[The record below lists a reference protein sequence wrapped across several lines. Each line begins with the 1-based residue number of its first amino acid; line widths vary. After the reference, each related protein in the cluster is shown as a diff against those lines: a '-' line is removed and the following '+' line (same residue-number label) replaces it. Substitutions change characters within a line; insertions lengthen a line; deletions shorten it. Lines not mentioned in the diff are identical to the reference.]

1 MNIRKSG
8 LIGLIVTAVLASLIA
23 CNRVPVEGLEKSF
36 SIQVQQKAAVGD
48 KVKIDY
54 LWVIDNSTS
63 MCEEQVALTDNFSKF
78 TEKLQES
85 ANIDA
90 RVAVTTMDMQCDVSN
105 PNINSS
111 KGVFSQKSAT
121 GFPPSCF
128 AKKIH
133 ECEEDAECNDLG
145 DPGLWQCKPHLTSSS
160 CMTNPNGTV
169 NTFCQRQCLDDKE
182 CQDKFDNPNYICA
195 KPSGNPD
202 DYGCLLPPQTDE
214 CPAKMP
220 PFLEGAD
227 LAYFGCL
234 ATVGVNQLKCFKY
247 EQGLNSALYALDK
260 TRANKA
266 QAAAFLRDDAYLVIL
281 FVSDEDDCSV
291 PAGKAIH
298 EDFYDNCATL
308 GDTDQEGGKLEPVA
322 HFINRY
328 KSLKTDPTK
337 VIVAAI
343 AGDSTASDVEQ
354 VVSDRVDYME
364 SKGSKKDC
372 YHQTY
377 ICDSQTG
384 KADWGSRYLELT
396 EGFGINGIFTNIC
409 SDQGIGPALSQIAD
423 TIIRVINKICLP
435 KPVLSTESLVVVKQK
450 TDGSQQIMVEGDD
463 ADYKL
468 VPGGDDCKID
478 DIVMPAISFK
488 EQPLPGEKFT
498 ITYQGD
504 PGFNTL

>member
-1 MNIRKSG
+1 MLKTGATG
-8 LIGLIVTAVLASLIA
+8 LVIAALLATTG

-36 SIQVQQKAAVGD
+36 SIEVQQKAAVGD

-63 MCEEQVALTDNFSKF
+63 MCEEQVALTANFSKF
-78 TEKLQES
+78 TERLQES

-90 RVAVTTMDMQCDVSN
+90 RVAVTTMDMQCDVEN

-111 KGVFSQKSAT
+111 KGVFNQKSAT

-128 AKKIH
+128 AKKIY
-133 ECEEDAECNDLG
+133 ECEEDAECNGLG

-160 CMTNPNGTV
+160 CMTNPNGSI
-169 NTFCQRQCLDDKE
+169 NTFCQRQCQTDKE
-182 CQDKFDNPNYICA
+182 CQDKFNNENYVCA
-195 KPSGNPD
+195 KPSGNPED
-202 DYGCLLPPQTDE
+202 FGCLLPPQTDA

-220 PFLEGAD
+220 PFLEGDD
-227 LAYFGCL
+227 LANFGCL

-247 EQGLNSALYALDK
+247 EQGLNSALNALD
-260 TRANKA
+260 RNGPNKA
-266 QAAAFLRDDAYLVIL
+266 QATSFMRDDAYLVII

-291 PAGKAIH
+291 PKGKAIH

-308 GDTDQEGGKLEPVA
+308 GDTDQGGKLEPVA

-328 KSLKTDPTK
+328 KTLKSDPTK

-343 AGDSTASDVEQ
+343 AGDSTSGDPAQ
-354 VVSDRVDYME
+354 VDADRVDFME

-377 ICDSQTG
+377 ICDSKAG
-384 KADWGSRYLELT
+384 KADWGSRYLELA

-409 SDQGIGPALSQIAD
+409 SEQGIGPALSQIAD

-435 KPVLSTESLVVVKQK
+435 KPVLSSESLIVVKQK
-450 TDGSQQIMVEGDD
+450 TDGSQQVMVEGDD
-463 ADYKL
+463 GDYNL
-468 VPGGDDCKID
+468 VPGGDDCKIGD
-478 DIVMPAISFK
+478 EVMPAISFK
-488 EQPLPGEKFT
+488 DQPLPGEKFT

-504 PGFNTL
+504 PAFNNL